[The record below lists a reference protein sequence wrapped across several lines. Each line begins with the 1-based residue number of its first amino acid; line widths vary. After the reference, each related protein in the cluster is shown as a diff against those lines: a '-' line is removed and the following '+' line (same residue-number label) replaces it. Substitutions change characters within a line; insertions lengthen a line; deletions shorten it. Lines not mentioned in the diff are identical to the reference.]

1 MGPVVL
7 RRNDGADVVRWARR
21 LLLSGRER
29 GTGSALERVRQE
41 IAGIVGPR
49 VAVVEIVPR
58 VGPNGVVLTAECRTP
73 LGPWRIEAEGASV
86 VHAAG
91 RLIERAT
98 EDRLAI
104 AFREVVTAP

>member
-1 MGPVVL
+1 L
-7 RRNDGADVVRWARR
+7 FDGLGACYCPAVSEAQD
-21 LLLSGRER
+21 LL
-29 GTGSALERVRQE
+29 LERVRQE
-41 IAGIVGPR
+41 IAGILGPR